1 MKINKERNE
10 IILTYEE
17 LKKVFVNHDME
28 EVIDEKIQEE
38 YVYHWQNNY
47 CQDNIVET
55 ALEYAWEEYKFID
68 NIHLKYPEF
77 EDYGYPG
84 SSIWLCNS
92 ECIYIDGL
100 NIEEWLDKPFI
111 NAGEVKEMFK
121 YVERCINEAVF
132 DYYDIRED
140 FEDDYKNK
148 CKYIVSLDTMELL
161 VDGCSFVMNFEFED
175 LSEDIKKL
183 IKPVEKTYTYTKV
196 EYELLGGR

>member
-17 LKKVFVNHDME
+17 LKKVFVNHDIE
-28 EVIDEKIQEE
+28 EVIEDKIQEE

-47 CQDNIVET
+47 CEDTIVET

-111 NAGEVKEMFK
+111 NTGEVKEMFK
-121 YVERCINEAVF
+121 YIKECINEAVF
-132 DYYDIRED
+132 DYYDIRKGL
-140 FEDDYKNK
+140 Y
-148 CKYIVSLDTMELL
+148 C
-161 VDGCSFVMNFEFED
+161 
-175 LSEDIKKL
+175 
-183 IKPVEKTYTYTKV
+183 EKI
-196 EYELLGGR
+196 